1 MTLAKSDYEN
11 CKLLN
16 LKFFML
22 PEVTMIKQHLVEK
35 LYFMNIY
42 IYIIYIY
49 LKLCVFQ
56 GC

>member
-1 MTLAKSDYEN
+1 MTLAKSHYEN

-16 LKFFML
+16 LKFFIL

-42 IYIIYIY
+42 IYIYI
-49 LKLCVFQ
+49 KLCVFQ